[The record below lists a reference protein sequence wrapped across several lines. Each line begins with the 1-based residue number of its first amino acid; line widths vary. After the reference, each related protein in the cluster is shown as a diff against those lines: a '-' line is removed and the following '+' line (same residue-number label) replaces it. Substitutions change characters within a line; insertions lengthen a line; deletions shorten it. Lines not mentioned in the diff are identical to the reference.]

1 MRSSSGCGLS
11 QTGFACVRH
20 PCDARAYLRSSLKFN
35 FAVMLQ
41 ELTAGDPMVLA
52 ASRLAVEEVRKVL
65 RRIHAAEDKS
75 QKR

>member
-1 MRSSSGCGLS
+1 
-11 QTGFACVRH
+11 
-20 PCDARAYLRSSLKFN
+20 
-35 FAVMLQ
+35 MLQ